1 MPTTAIPNAHTN
13 ESHEAKVAAYEN
25 AITYL
30 GKWFEAHRSQSKEYL
45 EDTEADFE
53 ALPDTY
59 DLWRTWDEIAE
70 TIDEYVQMADEHCFC
85 TNVQPNITIVDDS
98 ANILLLSVRGIQDT
112 TYVDN

>member
-59 DLWRTWDEIAE
+59 GSWCSIIGFLEDLWRTWDEIAE
-70 TIDEYVQMADEHCFC
+70 TIDEYVQ
-85 TNVQPNITIVDDS
+85 VS
-98 ANILLLSVRGIQDT
+98 
-112 TYVDN
+112 